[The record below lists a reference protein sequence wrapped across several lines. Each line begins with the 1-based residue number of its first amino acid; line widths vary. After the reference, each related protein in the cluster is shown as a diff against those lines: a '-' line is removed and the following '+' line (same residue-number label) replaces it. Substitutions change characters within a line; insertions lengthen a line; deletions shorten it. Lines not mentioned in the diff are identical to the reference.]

1 MNKRI
6 VSMIRKLS
14 NTEQE
19 ISLTELAEEFQIS
32 QRTVRNDLNAI
43 NDLLTEQTLANIR
56 LGKGGKILRQKDF
69 PEILKSLDEKD
80 FYDYKLSKEERKKI
94 ASVLLVTVSGYIT
107 LSEIA
112 EHMAVSRATVINDL
126 DEIKIYIHKGNL
138 EVQSHPNKGLS
149 VKGSESDRR
158 VFLLGLVNYN
168 PDAARED
175 IVQKQIAVNEEQ
187 NALIGKILSEQ
198 EHVHECFLSDSSF
211 QKIQIY
217 LEIMAKRLEQGCMIE
232 PRRKKDNSKYAMA
245 EDILKYV
252 SQYCSVKI
260 NEDEVQFLSELLTF
274 GRYMKQKHA
283 DPDSVKI
290 QMITRGFIEKI
301 SDTLG
306 TVLTQD
312 YDFFEN
318 LSKHLES
325 TITAGNMIN
334 EKNPV
339 IENVVEEN
347 PEIYKAVK
355 ANLSMLEDYAG
366 RALTDAETGYIVV
379 HVCAAVE
386 RKKNQ
391 EISFRVIVACH
402 AGIGTSRLLLERL
415 KKHFN
420 FRIVDIVSSHEA
432 GNLKEDQADLVIS
445 TVPLKSCAIE
455 MVVVSPLL
463 KDEDYIEIGNK
474 LERLQIKKL
483 KKKELQTEKLEG
495 ETVASTTEIPRTPEM
510 LLQGIGDLL
519 YERVPEEAEELIQE
533 IQKKLAVFFQTDKV
547 TEEGYTLALGQLLT
561 ETHIRLDVECKD
573 WRQAVQA
580 SAETLLHKGYIKD
593 SYIDAMIHNIEE
605 NGPYIVLTKGFAVPH
620 EGIDKGVYK
629 TGMSLI
635 RLKDPV
641 NFDAEEND
649 PVEFVCCMCATDHKT
664 HLRAFFNLVNMLK
677 TPGFLK
683 SLQETTTLEETAEVI
698 RHYEKMAERK
708 QRKL

>member
-6 VSMIRKLS
+6 VSIIRKLS
-14 NTEQE
+14 KTEQE
-19 ISLTELAEEFQIS
+19 ISLKELAEEFQIS

-43 NDLLTEQTLANIR
+43 NDLLTEQALTNLQ
-56 LGKGGKILRQKDF
+56 LGRGGRILRQEDF

-94 ASVLLVTVSGYIT
+94 ASVLLVTASGYIT

-126 DEIKIYIHKGNL
+126 DEIKAYIHKGNL

-149 VKGSESDRR
+149 VKGTESDRR
-158 VFLLGLVNYN
+158 IFLLGLVNYN

-175 IVQKQIAVNEEQ
+175 IVQKQIAVDEEQ

-198 EHVHECFLSDSSF
+198 EHAHECFLSDSSF

-232 PRRKKDNSKYAMA
+232 PRRKKDNSKHAMA

-252 SQYCSVKI
+252 SQYCYVKI
-260 NEDEVQFLSELLTF
+260 SEDEVQFLSELLTF

-290 QMITRGFIEKI
+290 QMLTRGFIEKI

-334 EKNPV
+334 ENNPV

-355 ANLSMLEDYAG
+355 KNFSMLEEYAG
-366 RALTDAETGYIVV
+366 RALTEAETGYIVV

-415 KKHFN
+415 KKYFN

-432 GNLKEDQADLVIS
+432 GNLKADQADLVIS
-445 TVPLKSCAIE
+445 TVPLKSCTIE

-474 LERLQIKKL
+474 IEGLQTKKLEIKKL
-483 KKKELQTEKLEG
+483 QA
-495 ETVASTTEIPRTPEM
+495 ETVDNMAEAVPRTPEV
-510 LLQGIGDLL
+510 LLKGIGNLL
-519 YERVPEEAEELIQE
+519 YERVPEEAEGLILE
-533 IQKKLAVFFQTDKV
+533 IQKKLADFFQTEKV
-547 TEEGYTLALGQLLT
+547 TEERYTPALHQLLT
-561 ETHIRLDVECKD
+561 ESHIQLDVECKD

-580 SAETLLHKGYIKD
+580 SAETLLHKDYIKD
-593 SYIDAMIHNIEE
+593 SYINAMIHNIEE
-605 NGPYIVLTKGFAVPH
+605 NGPYIVLTRGFAVPH

-664 HLRAFFNLVNMLK
+664 HLRAFFNLVNLLK

-683 SLQETTTLEETAEVI
+683 SLQETTTPEETAEVI
-698 RHYEKMAERK
+698 RRYEKMAERK

>member
-432 GNLKEDQADLVIS
+432 GNLKEDQG
-445 TVPLKSCAIE
+445 TVDAPVGRHPTDRKKIAVNYKNGKEAVTHYQVLERFGNATYIE
-455 MVVVSPLL
+455 CRLETGRTHQIRVHMASLGHPLL
-463 KDEDYIEIGNK
+463 GDTIYGSSKNPYH
-474 LERLQIKKL
+474 
-483 KKKELQTEKLEG
+483 
-495 ETVASTTEIPRTPEM
+495 
-510 LLQGIGDLL
+510 LQG
-519 YERVPEEAEELIQE
+519 Q
-533 IQKKLAVFFQTDKV
+533 
-547 TEEGYTLALGQLLT
+547 AL
-561 ETHIRLDVECKD
+561 H
-573 WRQAVQA
+573 
-580 SAETLLHKGYIKD
+580 
-593 SYIDAMIHNIEE
+593 AMI
-605 NGPYIVLTKGFAVPH
+605 LGFVHPITREYLEFQAPLP
-620 EGIDKGVYK
+620 EYFIKLLDK
-629 TGMSLI
+629 
-635 RLKDPV
+635 
-641 NFDAEEND
+641 
-649 PVEFVCCMCATDHKT
+649 
-664 HLRAFFNLVNMLK
+664 LRK
-677 TPGFLK
+677 
-683 SLQETTTLEETAEVI
+683 
-698 RHYEKMAERK
+698 
-708 QRKL
+708 

>member
-32 QRTVRNDLNAI
+32 QRTVRNDLNVI

-56 LGKGGKILRQKDF
+56 LGKGGRILRQEDF

-80 FYDYKLSKEERKKI
+80 FYDYKLSKE
-94 ASVLLVTVSGYIT
+94 
-107 LSEIA
+107 
-112 EHMAVSRATVINDL
+112 
-126 DEIKIYIHKGNL
+126 
-138 EVQSHPNKGLS
+138 
-149 VKGSESDRR
+149 
-158 VFLLGLVNYN
+158 
-168 PDAARED
+168 
-175 IVQKQIAVNEEQ
+175 
-187 NALIGKILSEQ
+187 
-198 EHVHECFLSDSSF
+198 
-211 QKIQIY
+211 
-217 LEIMAKRLEQGCMIE
+217 
-232 PRRKKDNSKYAMA
+232 
-245 EDILKYV
+245 
-252 SQYCSVKI
+252 
-260 NEDEVQFLSELLTF
+260 
-274 GRYMKQKHA
+274 
-283 DPDSVKI
+283 
-290 QMITRGFIEKI
+290 
-301 SDTLG
+301 
-306 TVLTQD
+306 
-312 YDFFEN
+312 
-318 LSKHLES
+318 
-325 TITAGNMIN
+325 
-334 EKNPV
+334 
-339 IENVVEEN
+339 
-347 PEIYKAVK
+347 
-355 ANLSMLEDYAG
+355 
-366 RALTDAETGYIVV
+366 
-379 HVCAAVE
+379 E

-474 LERLQIKKL
+474 LERLQTKKL
-483 KKKELQTEKLEG
+483 KKKELQTEKSQKEV
-495 ETVASTTEIPRTPEM
+495 TDSTAEIPRTPEM

-519 YERVPEEAEELIQE
+519 YERVPEEAEELIHE
-533 IQKKLAVFFQTDKV
+533 IQKKLADFFQTDKV
-547 TEEGYTLALGQLLT
+547 KEEGYTPALGQLLT

-649 PVEFVCCMCATDHKT
+649 PVEIVCCMCATDHKT

-683 SLQETTTLEETAEVI
+683 SLQETTTPEETAEVI

-708 QRKL
+708 QREL